1 MFFHTHG
8 PVTDKPLNFI
18 DLGKRMVVRKKKSS
32 SPLSDIEQVSGN
44 RKYYMKHVVRE
55 IWTNNWEEWRHLHR

>member
-32 SPLSDIEQVSGN
+32 SLGEAT
-44 RKYYMKHVVRE
+44 KHWVCF
-55 IWTNNWEEWRHLHR
+55 LLLL